1 MKHQKNSTKN
11 TSTWSI
17 HDFCANTLRRS
28 SDVKVAL
35 ADIVRYIA
43 SKLKVEICSI
53 YLVDK
58 TSETLVLEANYGLT
72 ASDNTEKVK
81 MRFNEGLVGLVAEKK
96 APIEV
101 YDPQTHVRFK
111 KFTFIN
117 EEKLKTFFGFP
128 ILSQNSL
135 VGVLVIQT
143 IKKSKGNII
152 REMNIPLIAKEIGD
166 AIGIARLTDSEIFEA
181 PHENISSDEAHK
193 RSYFLKGKGAS
204 IGIAIGY
211 AHFQNTD
218 LFKLK
223 LSRDQ
228 FKGYEIESSNL
239 DKAIAQS
246 KADLLQAEEKARN
259 ELGSEVSAIFKTHME
274 LLDDDLVNE
283 IKESIKEGHPAGPAI
298 EKVLALYQK
307 KFRESKNTYLQ
318 EREQDIID
326 IKNRLLKLIY
336 DDSTDTFNLS
346 NGKNQNIILV
356 AEQLLPT
363 DIIQANVNNVK
374 GFIQTSGGITS
385 HAAIL
390 ANSVSLPMVSGIQ
403 TSHEDIHEGD
413 FMILD
418 GHAGLV
424 YINPNNEILNKYYE
438 LINEKK
444 SKSTKVIATKEPF
457 YTKDNKLISIMA
469 NIGLFSEAKVAKD
482 IGADG
487 IGLYRTEFPF
497 LAGESIPSEEVQ
509 FDLYKRTVEVMD
521 GLPVT
526 IRTLDLGGDKF
537 PKFFN
542 FPPEKNPF
550 LGHRSIRVSL
560 SMIDE
565 FKKQLKAI
573 YRAAAYGPVKLMIP
587 MISNLEEVLKTK
599 KILDEV
605 KEELVRERK
614 KFNADVP
621 FGIMIEV
628 PSAALI
634 IDSLLD
640 HVDFASIGTNDLIQ
654 YTLAVDRN
662 NSQVS
667 SLFQTMHPAILK
679 LLKLVG
685 QAGKIHKK
693 EISICGEMAGNP
705 LYAPVL
711 IGFDIKTLSMTPRSI
726 PATQT
731 ILSNITYANCKKLA
745 NNSLIH
751 RTNEDVKKYLLDE
764 IGHMI

>member
-1 MKHQKNSTKN
+1 MKQKKASLKV
-11 TSTWSI
+11 STWSI

-28 SDVKVAL
+28 SNVKVAL

-58 TSETLVLEANYGLT
+58 TRETLVLEATFGLI
-72 ASDNTEKVK
+72 ASENTEKVK
-81 MRFNEGLVGLVAEKK
+81 MKFSEGLVGLVAEKR
-96 APIEV
+96 APLEV
-101 YDPQTHVRFK
+101 YDPQTHPRFK
-111 KFTFIN
+111 NFTFIN

-128 ILSQNSL
+128 IISQNNL

-143 IKKSKGNII
+143 QKKSKGNLI

-166 AIGIARLTDSEIFEA
+166 AIGIARLTDSEIFET
-181 PHENISSDEAHK
+181 PHENISSDETHK

-204 IGIAIGY
+204 VGIAIGY
-211 AHFQNTD
+211 AHFQNAD
-218 LFKLK
+218 IYKLN

-228 FKGYEIESSNL
+228 FKGLEIEFLNL
-239 DKAIAQS
+239 DKAIAKS
-246 KADLLQAEEKARN
+246 KEELLQAEEKAQT

-274 LLDDDLVNE
+274 LLDEDLVNE
-283 IKESIKEGHPAGPAI
+283 IKDMIRLEHPAGPAI

-307 KFRESKNTYLQ
+307 KFSESKNTYLQ

-326 IKNRLLKLIY
+326 IKNRLLNSIY
-336 DDSTDTFNLS
+336 DESSSFNISTDKS
-346 NGKNQNIILV
+346 QNIILV

-390 ANSVSLPMVSGIQ
+390 ANSVSLPMVSGIH

-413 FMILD
+413 YIITD
-418 GHAGLV
+418 GFSGLI
-424 YINPNNEILNKYYE
+424 YINPNNEILSKYIE
-438 LINEKK
+438 LINEKNNK
-444 SKSTKVIATKEPF
+444 PINIVSKKEPF
-457 YTKDNKLISIMA
+457 FTKDNKLISIMA
-469 NIGLFSEAKVAKD
+469 NIGLFSEAKTAKD
-482 IGADG
+482 VGADG

-497 LAGESIPSEEVQ
+497 LAGEAIPSEEVQ
-509 FDLYKRTVEVMD
+509 FDLYKRTIEVMD

-560 SMIDE
+560 TMIDE

-573 YRAAAYGPVKLMIP
+573 YRAAAFGPVKLMIP
-587 MISNLEEVLKTK
+587 MVSNLEEVLKTK

-605 KEELVRERK
+605 KAELVKERK
-614 KFNADVP
+614 KFNPDVE

-634 IDSLLD
+634 IDSLLE

-685 QAGKIHKK
+685 QAGKMHKK

-726 PATQT
+726 PATQA
-731 ILSNITYANCKKLA
+731 ILSNITYSNCKKLA
-745 NNSLIH
+745 ENSLRH
-751 RTNEDVKKYLLDE
+751 PTNEEVKKYLLDE

>member
-1 MKHQKNSTKN
+1 MKNNKIDPKL
-11 TSTWSI
+11 STWSI

-28 SDVKVAL
+28 SNLQVAL
-35 ADIVRYIA
+35 ADIVRYLA

-58 TSETLVLEANYGLT
+58 SKDNLVLEANYGLT
-72 ASDNTEKVK
+72 ASDNTEKAK
-81 MRFNEGLVGLVAEKK
+81 MKFSEGLVGLVAEKK
-96 APIEV
+96 EPLEV
-101 YDPQTHVRFK
+101 YDPQAHHRFK

-128 ILSQNSL
+128 ILSQNNL

-143 IKKSKGNII
+143 LKKSKGKTI
-152 REMNIPLIAKEIGD
+152 REMNLSLIAKEIGE

-181 PHENISSDEAHK
+181 PQENISSGEAHK

-204 IGIAIGY
+204 VGIAIGY
-211 AHFQNTD
+211 AHFQNHD
-218 LFKLK
+218 IFNLK

-228 FKGYEIESSNL
+228 FKGLDLEFANL
-239 DKAIAQS
+239 DKAISQS
-246 KADLLQAEEKARN
+246 KTELLQAEEKARN

-274 LLDDDLVNE
+274 LLDDDLICE
-283 IKESIKEGHPAGPAI
+283 IKDLIKKEQPAGPAI
-298 EKVLALYQK
+298 EKVLALYQA

-326 IKNRLLKLIY
+326 IKNRLLKSLY
-336 DDSTDTFNLS
+336 DDTSSIHTS
-346 NGKNQNIILV
+346 NEKNQNIILV

-390 ANSVSLPMVSGIQ
+390 ANSLSLPMVSGIQ

-413 FMILD
+413 YLILD
-418 GHAGLV
+418 AFAGLV
-424 YINPNNEILNKYYE
+424 YINPNAEILKKYYD

-444 SKSTKVIATKEPF
+444 NHANKPIATKVPYF
-457 YTKDNKLISIMA
+457 TKDNKPISIMA
-469 NIGLFSEAKVAKD
+469 NIGLFAEAKIAKD
-482 IGADG
+482 VGADG

-497 LAGESIPSEEVQ
+497 LAGESIPSEEIQ

-542 FPPEKNPF
+542 FPAEKNPF

-560 SMIDE
+560 SMIPE

-573 YRAAAYGPVKLMIP
+573 YRAAVFGPVKLMIP
-587 MISNLEEVLKTK
+587 MVSNLDEVLKTK
-599 KILDEV
+599 KIIEEV
-605 KEELVRERK
+605 KEELTHERK
-614 KFNADVP
+614 KFNPDIE

-628 PSAALI
+628 PSAALM
-634 IDSLLD
+634 IDTLLK

-679 LLKLVG
+679 LLKLIG
-685 QAGKIHKK
+685 QAGKVHKK

-711 IGFDIKTLSMTPRSI
+711 IGFDIKTLSMTPKSI
-726 PATQT
+726 PATQA
-731 ILSNITYANCKKLA
+731 ILSSITYANCKKLA
-745 NNSLIH
+745 ENSL
-751 RTNEDVKKYLLDE
+751 RRATNEDVKKYLLDE

>member
-1 MKHQKNSTKN
+1 MSKNKKPDLKA
-11 TSTWSI
+11 STWSI

-28 SDVKVAL
+28 SNVQVAL

-58 TSETLVLEANYGLT
+58 TRENLVLEANFGLT
-72 ASDNTEKVK
+72 ASDNSEKVK
-81 MRFNEGLVGLVAEKK
+81 MKFTEGLVGLVAEKK

-101 YDPQTHVRFK
+101 YDPQTHQRFK

-128 ILSQNSL
+128 ILSQSNL

-143 IKKSKGNII
+143 IKKSKGNVI
-152 REMNIPLIAKEIGD
+152 RGMNIPLIAKEIGD
-166 AIGIARLTDSEIFEA
+166 AIGIARLTDSKIFEA
-181 PHENISSDEAHK
+181 PRENIGSDEAHK

-204 IGIAIGY
+204 VGIAIGY

-218 LFKLK
+218 IYKLSISRDLFKGQ
-223 LSRDQ
+223 D
-228 FKGYEIESSNL
+228 IEFLNL

-246 KADLLQAEEKARN
+246 RAELLQAEEKARN

-283 IKESIKEGHPAGPAI
+283 IKDKIREEQPAGSAI
-298 EKVLALYQK
+298 EKVLVLYQK
-307 KFRESKNTYLQ
+307 KFSESKNTYLQ

-326 IKNRLLKLIY
+326 IKNRLLKSIY
-336 DDSTDTFNLS
+336 DDTSTFNLN

-413 FMILD
+413 FLITD
-418 GHAGLV
+418 GFSGLV

-438 LINEKK
+438 LINDKK
-444 SKSTKVIATKEPF
+444 SKHTRPIAVKQPF
-457 YTKDNKLISIMA
+457 YTKDKKLISIMA
-469 NIGLFSEAKVAKD
+469 NIGLFAEAKVAKD

-537 PKFFN
+537 PKFFQ

-560 SMIDE
+560 SMITE

-573 YRAAAYGPVKLMIP
+573 YRAAAYGPVKLMVP

-599 KILDEV
+599 KILEEV
-605 KEELVRERK
+605 KEELVQERK
-614 KFNADVP
+614 KFNPDVE

-634 IDSLLD
+634 IDSLLE

-711 IGFDIKTLSMTPRSI
+711 IGFDIKKLSMTPRSI
-726 PATQT
+726 PATQAV
-731 ILSNITYANCKKLA
+731 LSNITYSNCKKLA
-745 NNSLIH
+745 ENSLRH
-751 RTNEDVKKYLLDE
+751 PTNEEVKKYLLDE

>member
-1 MKHQKNSTKN
+1 MKLKKKKKEE
-11 TSTWSI
+11 STWSI

-28 SDVKVAL
+28 NNIQSAL
-35 ADIVRYIA
+35 ADISRYIA

-58 TSETLVLEANYGLT
+58 TRENLVLEANYGLT
-72 ASDNTEKVK
+72 SSDTTEKAK
-81 MRFNEGLVGLVAEKK
+81 MKFSEGLVGLVAEKK
-96 APIEV
+96 APIEI
-101 YDPQTHVRFK
+101 YDPQSHPRFK
-111 KFTFIN
+111 KFTFIQ

-128 ILSQNSL
+128 ILSQDNL

-143 IKKSKGNII
+143 IKKSKGEVI

-166 AIGIARLTDSEIFEA
+166 TIGIARLTDSEIFET
-181 PHENISSDEAHK
+181 PVEDISSEEAHK

-204 IGIAIGY
+204 VGIAIGY

-218 LFKLK
+218 LYKLK

-228 FKGYEIESSNL
+228 FKGLDTEIVNL
-239 DKAIAQS
+239 EKAIQQT
-246 KADLLQAEEKARN
+246 KEELLQAEEKARK
-259 ELGSEVSAIFKTHME
+259 ELGDEISAIFKTHLE
-274 LLDDDLVNE
+274 LLDEDLINE
-283 IKESIKEGHPAGPAI
+283 FKSMLKDGQPAGPAI
-298 EKVLALYQK
+298 EKVLEVYQQ
-307 KFRESKNTYLQ
+307 KFRESKNVYFQ

-326 IKNRLLKLIY
+326 LKNRILKALYEDVAITN
-336 DDSTDTFNLS
+336 SS
-346 NGKNQNIILV
+346 NIKIQSIILV

-390 ANSVSLPMVSGIQ
+390 ANSISLPMVSGIQ

-413 FMILD
+413 YLIMDAFS
-418 GHAGLV
+418 GLV
-424 YINPNNEILNKYYE
+424 HINPNTEILNKYND
-438 LINEKK
+438 LINKNTSEKP
-444 SKSTKVIATKEPF
+444 SSITHKEPF
-457 YTKDNKLISIMA
+457 YTKDEKPISLMA
-469 NIGLFSEAKVAKD
+469 NIGLFSEAKIAKD
-482 IGADG
+482 VGADG

-497 LAGESIPSEEVQ
+497 LAGETIPSEEVQ
-509 FDLYKRTVEVMD
+509 FDLYKKTVEIMD

-560 SMIDE
+560 SMIPE

-573 YRAAAYGPVKLMIP
+573 YRAASFGPVKLMIP
-587 MISNLEEVLKTK
+587 MISNLEEVIKTK
-599 KILDEV
+599 KLIDEV
-605 KEELVRERK
+605 KAELTQERK

-628 PSAALI
+628 PSAALM
-634 IDSLLD
+634 IDTLLE

-667 SLFQTMHPAILK
+667 SLFQTMNPAILK
-679 LLKLVG
+679 LLKLIG

-693 EISICGEMAGNP
+693 EISICGEMAGNQ

-711 IGFDIKTLSMTPRSI
+711 IGFDIKTLSMTPKSI
-726 PATQT
+726 PGIQN
-731 ILSNITYANCKKLA
+731 ILGNITYSNCKKLA
-745 NNSLIH
+745 ENSLKH
-751 RTNEDVKKYLLDE
+751 PTNEDVKKYLLDE